1 MFYLSTGLLDA
12 QIKITPTVELWTS
25 RKPKNISQAS
35 SIKVAFEDNGTTDR
49 LAEMLENF
57 DHKE

>member
-12 QIKITPTVELWTS
+12 QIEIIPTVELWTS

-57 DHKE
+57 DHRE

>member
-12 QIKITPTVELWTS
+12 QIKITPTVEFWNS

-35 SIKVAFEDNGTTDR
+35 SIKAVFEDNGTTDR

-57 DHKE
+57 DHRE